1 MKRLALAFLVALVA
15 ACSTSKVK
23 EQAFLD
29 SVGQMSKEEVMA
41 KGDALAA
48 EGKREEARRYY
59 SFISDS
65 FPNDPLGRQAALK
78 TADSYF
84 AGKDAESLTEAQLRY
99 KDFSNRFPN
108 DPSRAYAL
116 LQLGKTY
123 AKQRKGPLR
132 DLTPA
137 HQAVDALQQVVDQF
151 PTSPYAQE
159 ARTLLR
165 ACQEDLAL
173 HELEVARYYVISKA
187 WQGAYLR
194 LTYLVAT
201 YPDSD
206 AARKGKEMLVT
217 VEAALA
223 RLHGVT
229 PVPTATPAKPVASQN
244 R

>member
-1 MKRLALAFLVALVA
+1 MRRLALAVLVVLVLG
-15 ACSTSKVK
+15 CSTKVN

-59 SFISDS
+59 SFVSDS
-65 FPNDPLGRQAALK
+65 FPNDPVGRQAALK

-84 AGKDAESLTEAQLRY
+84 SGKDAESLTEAQLRY

-123 AKQRKGPLR
+123 SKQRKGPLR
-132 DLTPA
+132 DLSPA
-137 HQAVDALQQVVDQF
+137 HQAAESFQQVLDLF
-151 PTSPYAQE
+151 PTSPYAAE

-165 ACQEDLAL
+165 SCQEDLAQ
-173 HELEVARYYVISKA
+173 HELEVAKYYIVSKG
-187 WQGAYLR
+187 WQGAYQR
-194 LTYLVAT
+194 LTYLLAT
-201 YPDSD
+201 YPESD
-206 AARKGKEMLVT
+206 AARTGKDLLVK
-217 VEAALA
+217 VQAALA
-223 RLHGVT
+223 RQSGVT
-229 PVPTATPAKPVASQN
+229 PVPKPTPATPVSSQN